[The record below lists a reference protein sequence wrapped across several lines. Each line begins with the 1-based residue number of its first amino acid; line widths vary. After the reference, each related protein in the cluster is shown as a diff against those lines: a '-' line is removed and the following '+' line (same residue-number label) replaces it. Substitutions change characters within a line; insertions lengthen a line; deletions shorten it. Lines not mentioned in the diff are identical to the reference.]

1 MWRRLAVGLT
11 ILVGTAIAIFWSG
24 RAPDFISLAEPADP
38 IVASLPSPVAP
49 PPAPAEAVGPA
60 LDSSLFVSRDTIH
73 PARSEA
79 SPAVSGRVL
88 DPDSGVGVA
97 GIAVEFASGEKAPIV
112 RTVTAGDGTFRF
124 DLSNAQIDAFA
135 PDRASCEVR
144 ICRAAWVSTKVYLTP
159 NQVAEGSEVTLYAAP
174 SGGVVA
180 RVRDAAGA
188 PVEVLVAMIDPG
200 LETSAPSERPI
211 DCRLAEQGTPVMTKF
226 GSADFRASSNPGEF
240 ELLGLVHGRSA
251 RLRLFLLDDRRY
263 VVGVSPLERCGEIR
277 SVEIVIPPLE
287 SRITGILTRQGQV
300 YAGTVTWQGPRLAGS
315 AKADDDGRFELRGV
329 EPGLVKLSARDGRTT
344 RQVEA
349 VVDVPGNLTIERN
362 LDIPSSDVLRG
373 VVRNAGSSKLR
384 VLATARYGIDPE
396 WWKAKGE
403 RTREPLPV
411 PKPDAV
417 ADVAPDG
424 SFELR
429 VRDTGT
435 DYVLEI
441 ESRTPR
447 EFGPEPRGYAIAT
460 PGDMQIVLDAVA
472 RVAK

>member
-11 ILVGTAIAIFWSG
+11 MLLGAAIALLWSE
-24 RAPDFISLAEPADP
+24 RAPDLIVLAEPADP
-38 IVASLPSPVAP
+38 IVASSRSSVTAAP
-49 PPAPAEAVGPA
+49 EPADSAEPAP
-60 LDSSLFVSRDTIH
+60 DSQYFVSRDVVE
-73 PARSEA
+73 PAQDETP
-79 SPAVSGRVL
+79 PALSGRVL
-88 DPDSGVGVA
+88 DPDSGAGVA
-97 GIAVEFASGEKAPIV
+97 GIVVEFATAEQAPIV
-112 RTVTAGDGTFRF
+112 RTATAGDGTFRL

-135 PDRASCEVR
+135 PNRPSCEVR
-144 ICRAAWVSTKVYLTP
+144 TVRTAWMSSVLYLTP
-159 NQVAEGSEVTLYAAP
+159 NQIAEGSEVTLYAAA

-180 RVRDAAGA
+180 RIRDVAGA
-188 PVEVLVAMIDPG
+188 PVEVLLATIAPAF
-200 LETSAPSERPI
+200 EKSAASELPN
-211 DCRLAEQGTPVMTKF
+211 DCRLAEQGTPVVTQL
-226 GSADFRASSNPGEF
+226 GDARYRASSNPGEF
-240 ELLGLVHGRSA
+240 ELLGLRHGRSA
-251 RLRLFLLDDRRY
+251 NLRLLLRDDRRY
-263 VVGVSPLERCGEIR
+263 VVGLSPLERCGQIC

-287 SRITGILTRQGQV
+287 SMITGILTRQGQV

-315 AKADDDGRFELRGV
+315 TKADDDGRFELRGV
-329 EPGLVKLSARDGRTT
+329 EPGLVKLSARDGKTT

-373 VVRNAGSSKLR
+373 VVREAGSTRLR
-384 VLATARYGIDPE
+384 VIATARYGIDPE